1 MYCVVQYANGF
12 VEILLSKRVKKR
24 KGYAVAKNYQ
34 VEILYENENESL
46 CTQFLDTFSQDITN
60 AENDAEVGQQEI
72 NKNIDLHDQVVNTNS
87 DCHSLL
93 SEERPHI
100 RIPTENDEQ
109 HGNKIIVIDDQLVN
123 LELDL
128 QSPISEEAHNLTV
141 TTADSIRN
149 EQVDDVLIL
158 NWDSSGVKDSSSG
171 LELTRN
177 NYDLNVEV
185 QEAWDVLTE
194 HQPEPGKEKSKA
206 PQKKHCCCFC
216 QKRLFK
222 VYRHYTE
229 VHKTEREVR
238 EIINLPKKSAY
249 RRSLLDK
256 LRKKGDHLFNTQIKD
271 KYQNDIVCKETIQQ
285 TKVKRERNVPCPS
298 CLGYYSKFSIRHH
311 LEKCMPVKEKKT
323 RRNNIQAQ
331 CRKFEN
337 KLHPKA
343 STVLRGNIFP
353 VLNEDDVT
361 DAIRYDDLVITYANY
376 LCRKYTAEHH
386 SQQIRSNMRAI
397 GRLIL
402 AMREI
407 NPQINNLTDAFD
419 PSKVDLIIEGIERVA
434 GLDEISN
441 LYRSPATAMLLTT
454 ELKKICKLMEIEFIK
469 KQDDEGKKRME
480 DLYLLFN
487 LEFQVTVNKKGL
499 ETQKINFRRKKF
511 DLPKTE
517 QIAKFRIYLES
528 KILHYT
534 TRMSQ
539 NYSFKDW
546 THLTEYSLVHLAIF
560 NRKRPGETQRL
571 LIDDYINYEVIDN
584 EDSSNEM
591 DNLSREQIKKWARIK
606 FTGKLGKNTA
616 LLIHRDL
623 GFKAI
628 DLILKYREKAGVS
641 PQNKFVFGDPSRSN
655 TQSTFQ
661 ACNLIRKFSI
671 ESGIENPELLRTRL
685 LRQHLATETARSQVE
700 SRLEGRVSD
709 FMSHKR
715 HIHEDYYVLTQKTDD
730 ITKVSALLE
739 EFSSVKDVI
748 TPIPAI
754 KKTALSNK
762 VEASPT
768 SSSDEEYCPEE
779 DDISPSEF
787 KYVMGKKQKRHPW
800 TSAEKNKAREYFY
813 DNIYKE
819 MEVTKQ
825 KAKCFFLS
833 NQELYKHRSAHL
845 IMQWVKCEQKKVL
858 ASQSGLMGQRLRWST
873 PEKEVL
879 RTSSERHS
887 ENGTIPSISE
897 CELLFEDNKDI
908 LKNRTPQSVKAFLY
922 TNIKKQNVRSQSF

>member
-100 RIPTENDEQ
+100 RIPT
-109 HGNKIIVIDDQLVN
+109 
-123 LELDL
+123 
-128 QSPISEEAHNLTV
+128 
-141 TTADSIRN
+141 
-149 EQVDDVLIL
+149 
-158 NWDSSGVKDSSSG
+158 
-171 LELTRN
+171 
-177 NYDLNVEV
+177 
-185 QEAWDVLTE
+185 
-194 HQPEPGKEKSKA
+194 GKEKSKA

-739 EFSSVKDVI
+739 EFSSVKDVVKKSKAENSMKILKSLSVQI